1 MREQSLTYYPLMS
14 FEDID
19 WKIKEV
25 GKVWR
30 NLKDITISYEGGAY
44 KLSMIASE
52 LKTER
57 VNCGTC
63 KHYYSCNSN
72 SCDEGYKYE
81 RKE

>member
-25 GKVWR
+25 GKAWR

-44 KLSMIASE
+44 RLYMIASE
-52 LKTER
+52 LKAEQ
-57 VNCGTC
+57 V
-63 KHYYSCNSN
+63 KSK
-72 SCDEGYKYE
+72 YKME
-81 RKE
+81 NITT